1 MVLKAAG
8 KTLYCVFCLA
18 WFCALLCAMA
28 QPAQAYVDPG
38 SGLLIYQ
45 VTGSVFTGVLFLLRQ
60 RVRQFFKMLSR
71 HRKKE
76 TCETEPR

>member
-18 WFCALLCAMA
+18 WFFALLCAMA